1 MSGSPP
7 TVRVMHATTVRPI
20 STIPP
25 ADDPTEPPT
34 RVRLDGERIV
44 VERLVVHDRALAAFL
59 AERPADDRP
68 ALLERGL
75 RIGLLALQDAG
86 VTVNVD
92 VVRSGFGKL
101 MRQPASAHGKP
112 ARP

>member
-1 MSGSPP
+1 MSRVCP
-7 TVRVMHATTVRPI
+7 TVRVMHATVLPI
-20 STIPP
+20 TTIPS
-25 ADDPTEPPT
+25 AGDATEPTT

-44 VERLVVHDRALAAFL
+44 VHDPALAAFL

-75 RIGLLALQDAG
+75 RIGLLAVQDAG

-92 VVRSGFGKL
+92 VVRAEFEKL
-101 MRQPASAHGKP
+101 MRQAESVNEKA
-112 ARP
+112 A